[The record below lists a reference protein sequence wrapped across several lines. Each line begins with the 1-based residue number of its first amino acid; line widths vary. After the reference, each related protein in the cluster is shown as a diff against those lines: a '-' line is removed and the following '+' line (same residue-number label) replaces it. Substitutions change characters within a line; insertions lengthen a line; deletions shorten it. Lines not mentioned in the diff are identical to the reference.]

1 MSIAM
6 LLFEHFFTKQNRHT
20 KRIQMT
26 QIMITISISLV
37 FFGGSIVVEELVVVF
52 GAKVVV
58 FVISVHSENTLQ

>member
-1 MSIAM
+1 MSITM
-6 LLFEHFFTKQNRHT
+6 LLFEHFFTKQSKAS

-26 QIMITISISLV
+26 QIMITISISLL
-37 FFGGSIVVEELVVVF
+37 FFGGSIVVEEPVVVF

>member
-1 MSIAM
+1 M

>member
-1 MSIAM
+1 M
-6 LLFEHFFTKQNRHT
+6 LLFEHFFTKKSKHS

-26 QIMITISISLV
+26 QIMITISISLL

>member
-1 MSIAM
+1 MSITM
-6 LLFEHFFTKQNRHT
+6 LLFEHFFTKQNKHT

-26 QIMITISISLV
+26 QIMITISISLL

>member
-1 MSIAM
+1 M

-26 QIMITISISLV
+26 QIMITISISLL